1 MPVVESTTALLDP
14 HQQLVRECKAYAASH
29 WQPQYADTLHITA
42 NYLQLLQDKTNRP
55 LLESAIKRTR
65 ESLEKLI
72 NQAPDT
78 SPHEHYGCFSAALM
92 LEVGLPLTNLAVY
105 TETGTK
111 PTRWNP
117 LLQET
122 IGEVGTT
129 YDWKWIENPLLPT
142 TFCPLVALKLIPDT
156 AARSLRQNPELLHS
170 WIQTLQGRQEN
181 PIAKIV
187 NPPPVT
193 GRNYVT
199 PEERVEPF
207 IGYLRNEIRAQRTN
221 APQYAIHLTPEGIFL
236 RSPDI
241 FQDFNASH
249 YAQLQQDLSAT
260 SYVKMN
266 PNNEPFWKCFSVSDG
281 VWYGYLLDT
290 SILGIHEKVAASH
303 TAIRMSAL

>member
-1 MPVVESTTALLDP
+1 MPVVETPTNLLDP
-14 HQQLVRECKAYAASH
+14 HQNMVRECKAYAASH
-29 WQPQYADTLHITA
+29 WQPQYVDTLLNTA

-65 ESLEKLI
+65 ESLEKLV
-72 NQAPDT
+72 NQVPAV

-92 LEVGLPLTNLAVY
+92 LDVGLPLTNLAVY
-105 TETGTK
+105 TENGDEA
-111 PTRWNP
+111 TRWNP
-117 LLQET
+117 LVQGT
-122 IGEVGTT
+122 IGKVGVH
-129 YDWKWIENPLLPT
+129 YDWKCTETQCQPT
-142 TFCPLVALKLIPDT
+142 TFCPVVALKLLPET
-156 AARSLRQNPELLHS
+156 GLRSLRHNPELLHS
-170 WIQTLQGRQEN
+170 WIQTLQGRQKN

-187 NPPPVT
+187 NPPLVA

-221 APQYAIHLTPEGIFL
+221 APQYAIHLTREGVFL

-249 YAQLQQDLSAT
+249 YAQLQQDLRAT

-281 VWYGYLLDT
+281 VWYGYLLDPGR
-290 SILGIHEKVAASH
+290 LGIHNNVAASH
-303 TAIRMSAL
+303 TVIKILAL

>member
-1 MPVVESTTALLDP
+1 MPVVESPTALLDP
-14 HQQLVRECKAYAASH
+14 YRHLVRECKAYAASH
-29 WQPQYADTLHITA
+29 WQPQYADTLLNTA

-65 ESLEKLI
+65 ESLEKLL
-72 NQAPDT
+72 NQVPAVP
-78 SPHEHYGCFSAALM
+78 PHEHFGCFSAALM
-92 LEVGLPLTNLAVY
+92 LDVGLPLTNLAVY
-105 TETGTK
+105 TETGSK
-111 PTRWNP
+111 PLRWNP

-129 YDWKWIENPLLPT
+129 YNWKWIENPLLPT

-156 AARSLRQNPELLHS
+156 AARSLRQNLELLHS

-187 NPPPVT
+187 NPPPVA
-193 GRNYVT
+193 GRNYIT

-221 APQYAIHLTPEGIFL
+221 TPQYAIHLTREGVFL

-249 YAQLQQDLSAT
+249 YAQLQQDLHAT

-281 VWYGYLLDT
+281 VWYGYLLDPGM
-290 SILGIHEKVAASH
+290 LGIHKNVAASH
-303 TAIRMSAL
+303 TVIKILAL